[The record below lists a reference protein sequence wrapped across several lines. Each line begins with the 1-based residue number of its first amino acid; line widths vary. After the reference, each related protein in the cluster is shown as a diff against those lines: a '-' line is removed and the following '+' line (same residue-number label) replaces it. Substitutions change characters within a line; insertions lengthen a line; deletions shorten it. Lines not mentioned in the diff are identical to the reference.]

1 MISTIGEASKDENNA
16 HSEAERAI
24 TGVRHKLSN
33 KLSVEA
39 DVRQLI
45 QQAMNTHNLSLLFF
59 GKYMMN

>member
-1 MISTIGEASKDENNA
+1 MVSTVGDMSGKDEDNS

-24 TGVRHKLSN
+24 SGVRSKLSN

-45 QQAMNTHNLSLLFF
+45 QQAMNTHYLSLLFF
-59 GKYMMN
+59 GM